1 MSVER
6 QQTSMPKE
14 KADEGGQKGIRI
26 GQTDLAIFTA
36 YMQEKLKPKSERKT
50 NDELA
55 AQFGVTNRTF
65 LRKIVAVRKAMEE
78 LNRIAG
84 HSEEPEEDAE
94 VPVAPAQTP
103 PKKKVPGALSQEA
116 VGGAR
121 SNENSLV
128 VQHPDREAYL
138 AIKTPDKNPLDGL
151 SEGQVSQAGVAVGL
165 VFGAGLAKMG
175 KALSE
180 TDRPL
185 GERAME
191 MAQGANA
198 TATMILGVFESLRAF
213 GIFPEE
219 PRQPKV
225 VKGVVTEQRR

>member
-1 MSVER
+1 MSVKR
-6 QQTSMPKE
+6 QQSSMPKE

-26 GQTDLAIFTA
+26 DQKDLAIFTA

-55 AQFGVTNRTF
+55 AQYGVTNRTF

-84 HSEEPEEDAE
+84 HSEEPEEDDE
-94 VPVAPAQTP
+94 VPAAPVQAPQ
-103 PKKKVPGALSQEA
+103 KKKVPGALSQEA
-116 VGGAR
+116 LEGAR
-121 SNENSLV
+121 NSEKALA

-138 AIKTPDKNPLDGL
+138 AIKTPTTNPLDGL

-198 TATMILGVFESLRAF
+198 TATMILGVFESLRVF
-213 GIFPEE
+213 GMFPEE
-219 PRQPKV
+219 PKQPKV
-225 VKGVVTEQRR
+225 IKGVVHDERR